1 MKTASAVRRETFFD
15 FPYHSFRNISC
26 PEDLENGRKVFSG
39 HAPATSVLNLPTDEN
54 VRDYLLEA
62 EGRKRRRP
70 TQVHK
75 AIRDT
80 LDNTPHNFSIL
91 NGGIVVVARD
101 YEVDEQKK
109 LLKLLKPSIINGSQT
124 QGVLNDFYRESKDAE
139 TELPTIHV
147 TFELIVTNDDEL
159 IAETSIARNF
169 QNDVMTLSIAGRLG
183 QLDEL

>member
-1 MKTASAVRRETFFD
+1 
-15 FPYHSFRNISC
+15 
-26 PEDLENGRKVFSG
+26 
-39 HAPATSVLNLPTDEN
+39 
-54 VRDYLLEA
+54 
-62 EGRKRRRP
+62 
-70 TQVHK
+70 
-75 AIRDT
+75 
-80 LDNTPHNFSIL
+80 
-91 NGGIVVVARD
+91 
-101 YEVDEQKK
+101 EQKK

-183 QLDEL
+183 QLDELERSLQQSFPITSSENLRQSSQTITSQRRDSCRLSLLLYRRRCGSSLARQEIRIRSSPTT